1 MKLPPSTLIARQ
13 KATRYLLVPQAR
25 GDKSRFL
32 ARAGYTL
39 DQPETLLTDIRDQI
53 LSLEARP
60 LESNQ
65 FGQFYEIR
73 GELVGPNDVSL
84 HVRTIWMTE
93 HLSGRTRFV
102 TLMPDSESDE
112 V

>member
-1 MKLPPSTLIARQ
+1 MKLPPTTLVARE

-39 DQPETLLTDIRDQI
+39 DEAETLLRDIRNQI
-53 LSLEARP
+53 LPLDALP

-65 FGQFYEIR
+65 YGQYYEIR
-73 GELVGPNDVSL
+73 GDLIGPNGVSL
-84 HVRTIWMTE
+84 RVRTIWMAE

-102 TLMPDSESDE
+102 TLIPDKGTE
-112 V
+112 